1 MRTRSRGGLA
11 VVTAAAGVFFAV
23 PGIGVPVA
31 GDRGKAERVGAA
43 AAGAP
48 ATVDEARGRARLLH
62 ETIHGTLQVVHRDFF
77 DPDNRDRIP
86 SATLKDV
93 FAVLAESH
101 GVEVRWLGVQ
111 GKTMDVDHRPKDEFE
126 RKAVAALDSGEKE
139 FEAVEG
145 NRYRHAGTI
154 HLHNRCL
161 KCHVPQRT
169 NLEDR
174 VAGLVISMRFG
185 AKQESGPS
193 GSE

>member
-1 MRTRSRGGLA
+1 MRTGSRRGMAA
-11 VVTAAAGVFFAV
+11 VAAMAGVLFAATGAGVLVAGDPGKAEAAGAVAAGV
-23 PGIGVPVA
+23 
-31 GDRGKAERVGAA
+31 
-43 AAGAP
+43 P

-62 ETIHGTLQVVHRDFF
+62 ETIHGSLQVVHRDFF

-93 FAVLAESH
+93 FAVLAASH

-126 RKAVAALDSGEKE
+126 RKAVAALDSGEQE

-145 NRYRHAGTI
+145 DRYRHAGVI

-185 AKQESGPS
+185 AKRESGAPAA
-193 GSE
+193 E